1 MLTKTDQK
9 IASELQRRVATIV
22 SVFEF
27 WIDGFRAKGGTKVDL
42 FKSIDLGIFL
52 SKTLD
57 FKFNLVLKETLIRQ
71 VKDSILKEAAI

>member
-9 IASELQRRVATIV
+9 IASELQRRVAIIV

-27 WIDGFRAKGGTKVDL
+27 CIDGFRAIGGTKVDL
-42 FKSIDLGIFL
+42 FKSIDLGNFS

-57 FKFNLVLKETLIRQ
+57 FKFNRVLKETLIRQ